1 MSEFN
6 LQYVLDSMNEGV
18 YVTDRDRKILY
29 WSPSAARITGWSAQE
44 TVERHCSDN
53 ILVHVDKDG
62 HPLCGREYCPLHR
75 SMLTDCGTQ
84 SPVIIFAQAKGGR
97 RIPMHVSVSPV
108 HDEAGKVVG
117 GVEVFRDLDGE
128 FGDLR
133 RARRIQT
140 LAIQQKLPRD
150 GRVRFAARYVPHDI
164 VGGDYYAVAR
174 LDADRFG
181 FMLGDV
187 TGHGASAALYTVHLG
202 SLWASNRHLIGSPG
216 RFAQAMGND
225 LAELSGDEAFVT
237 AICGV
242 IDLSKGVVR
251 IASAGGPCPVVLRQG
266 ACECLD
272 VRGLPLGLAANVEY
286 EEVEHPLRP
295 GDCLL
300 MFSDG
305 AVEVNNAAGQPLD
318 TAGLTRILREKGYPE
333 TAGLK
338 DIEEALLLYSDRVR
352 FDDDLT
358 LLEARIG
365 T

>member
-1 MSEFN
+1 
-6 LQYVLDSMNEGV
+6 
-18 YVTDRDRKILY
+18 
-29 WSPSAARITGWSAQE
+29 
-44 TVERHCSDN
+44 
-53 ILVHVDKDG
+53 
-62 HPLCGREYCPLHR
+62 
-75 SMLTDCGTQ
+75 
-84 SPVIIFAQAKGGR
+84 
-97 RIPMHVSVSPV
+97 MHVSVSPV
-108 HDEAGKVVG
+108 HDEAGRVVG
-117 GVEVFRDLDGE
+117 GVEMFRGLDGE
-128 FGDLR
+128 FEDLR

-150 GRVRFAARYVPHDI
+150 DRVQFAARYVPHDI

-202 SLWASNRHLIGSPG
+202 SLWASHRHLIGTPG
-216 RFAQAMGND
+216 QFAQAMGND
-225 LAELSGDEAFVT
+225 LVELSGDEAFVT

-266 ACECLD
+266 VCESLD
-272 VRGLPLGLAANVEY
+272 ARGLPLGLAADVDY

-305 AVEVNNAAGQPLD
+305 AVEINNAAGHPLD
-318 TAGLTRILREKGYPE
+318 TDGLTRILWEKGYPE

-352 FDDDLT
+352 FGDDLT

-365 T
+365 A